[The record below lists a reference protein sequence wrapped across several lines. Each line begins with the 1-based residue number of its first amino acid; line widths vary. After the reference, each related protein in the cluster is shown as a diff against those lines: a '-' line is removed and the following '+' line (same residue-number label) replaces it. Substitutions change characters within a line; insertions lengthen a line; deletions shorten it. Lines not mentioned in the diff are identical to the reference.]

1 MALSERSK
9 ARDAWVMARK
19 RAVTSR
25 SDTTCPTGT
34 QPAAGAQPL
43 ATQANTDDMAKVEYA
58 FPVDKVHGKISK
70 KHKVGFAHR
79 KASAKNYTTAYGER
93 TTAVKETELAARAKF
108 KAVVLQARERMLD
121 PNHAD
126 MDQLN
131 FSRQDKY
138 TTLFGYVF
146 RQVWDSYEE

>member
-1 MALSERSK
+1 
-9 ARDAWVMARK
+9 
-19 RAVTSR
+19 
-25 SDTTCPTGT
+25 
-34 QPAAGAQPL
+34 
-43 ATQANTDDMAKVEYA
+43 MAKVEYA

-79 KASAKNYTTAYGER
+79 KASAKNYTCSYGER

-108 KAVVLQARERMLD
+108 SAVVKQARLRMLD

-126 MDQLN
+126 MDQLG

-138 TTLFGYVF
+138 TTLYGYVF
-146 RQVWDSYEE
+146 KQVWDSYEE